1 MNHSIPNNHSNII
14 SHNQDQRHNMNNQ
27 QRHNINHHSNNAPQQ
42 HHPQPLNP
50 YQVQQ
55 RKEAEQRR
63 RLQQIVDQARN
74 KLQMIESRH
83 ISFEY
88 EVGRGKFGKVFR
100 ALWTDSHSASKQ
112 QKTVAVKWFKQ
123 DEVDQEVFEDFL
135 KEICMFT

>member
-1 MNHSIPNNHSNII
+1 MTYIFPLSN
-14 SHNQDQRHNMNNQ
+14 
-27 QRHNINHHSNNAPQQ
+27 HSNNAPQQ

-50 YQVQQ
+50 YQLQQ

-135 KEICMFT
+135 KEICMSSLGPFREKLLSLHSMYICK